1 MKKNLLLLF
10 IFYFTLIIS
19 SHGAGSGGGDKY
31 SDTASIKSTN
41 YKRGVALIKKG
52 KKLEKKG
59 KIEKAKKR
67 FNKALEYLI
76 IANDKNPDQ
85 PDILNYLGF
94 AYRKTGDF
102 MMAEVYYLQGLE
114 IDPNHI
120 GINEYL
126 GELYVQTN
134 RIELAKE
141 RLEVLKGCN
150 CEEYEELKELI
161 EKK

>member
-1 MKKNLLLLF
+1 MKKNLLIII
-10 IFYFTLIIS
+10 IFYFVLVLS
-19 SHGAGSGGGDKY
+19 SYGAGFSDGD
-31 SDTASIKSTN
+31 DNKSSLYN
-41 YKRGVALIKKG
+41 KGVSLIKKA

-76 IANDKNPDQ
+76 TANEKNPDQ
-85 PDILNYLGF
+85 ADTLNYLGF

-114 IDPNHI
+114 INPNHI

-134 RIELAKE
+134 RIDLAKE
-141 RLEVLKGCN
+141 RLEILKNCN
-150 CEEYEELKELI
+150 CEEYDELKVLI
-161 EKK
+161 ENN

>member
-1 MKKNLLLLF
+1 MKKNLLIII
-10 IFYFTLIIS
+10 IFYFVLVIS
-19 SHGAGSGGGDKY
+19 SYGAGFSDGD
-31 SDTASIKSTN
+31 DNKSSLYN
-41 YKRGVALIKKG
+41 KGVSLIKKA

-76 IANDKNPDQ
+76 TANEKNPDQ
-85 PDILNYLGF
+85 ADTLNYLGF

-114 IDPNHI
+114 INPNHI

-134 RIELAKE
+134 RIDLAKE
-141 RLEVLKGCN
+141 RLEILKNCN
-150 CEEYEELKELI
+150 CEEYDELKILI
-161 EKK
+161 ENN

>member
-1 MKKNLLLLF
+1 MKKNLLIII
-10 IFYFTLIIS
+10 IFYFVLVIS
-19 SHGAGSGGGDKY
+19 SYGAGFSDGD
-31 SDTASIKSTN
+31 DNKSSLYN
-41 YKRGVALIKKG
+41 KGVSLIKKA

-76 IANDKNPDQ
+76 TANEKNPDQ
-85 PDILNYLGF
+85 ADTLNYLGF

-102 MMAEVYYLQGLE
+102 MKAEVYYLQGLE
-114 IDPNHI
+114 INPNHI

-134 RIELAKE
+134 RIDLAKE
-141 RLEVLKGCN
+141 RLEILKNCN
-150 CEEYEELKELI
+150 CEEYDELKVLI
-161 EKK
+161 ENN

>member
-1 MKKNLLLLF
+1 MKKNLLLIV
-10 IFYFTLIIS
+10 IFYFALIIS
-19 SHGAGSGGGDKY
+19 SYGAASSDSSGS
-31 SDTASIKSTN
+31 SN
-41 YKRGVALIKKG
+41 YNKGVSLVKKG

-59 KIEKAKKR
+59 KIEKAKQR

-102 MMAEVYYLQGLE
+102 MMAEVYYLQGLK

-126 GELYVQTN
+126 GELYIKTN
-134 RIELAKE
+134 RIDLAKQ
-141 RLEVLKGCN
+141 RLEILKDCT
-150 CEEYEELKELI
+150 CEEYDELKELI
-161 EKK
+161 ENN

>member
-1 MKKNLLLLF
+1 MKKKLLIIV
-10 IFYFTLIIS
+10 IFYFALIIS
-19 SHGAGSGGGDKY
+19 SYGAASSGSSG
-31 SDTASIKSTN
+31 SPN
-41 YKRGVALIKKG
+41 YDRGVSLVKKG

-67 FNKALEYLI
+67 FNKALEHLI
-76 IANDKNPDQ
+76 KANDKNPDQ

-94 AYRKTGDF
+94 AYRKTGDL

-126 GELYVQTN
+126 GELYIKTN
-134 RIELAKE
+134 RIDLAKQ
-141 RLEVLKGCN
+141 RLEILKDCT
-150 CEEYEELKELI
+150 CEEYDELKELI
-161 EKK
+161 ENN

>member
-1 MKKNLLLLF
+1 MKKNLLIII
-10 IFYFTLIIS
+10 IFYFVLVIS
-19 SHGAGSGGGDKY
+19 SYGAGFSDGD
-31 SDTASIKSTN
+31 DNKSSLYN
-41 YKRGVALIKKG
+41 KGVSLIKKA

-67 FNKALEYLI
+67 FKKALEYLI
-76 IANDKNPDQ
+76 TANEKNPDQ
-85 PDILNYLGF
+85 ADTLNYLGF

-114 IDPNHI
+114 INPNHI

-134 RIELAKE
+134 RIDLAKE
-141 RLEVLKGCN
+141 RLEILKNCN
-150 CEEYEELKELI
+150 CEEYDELKVLI
-161 EKK
+161 ENN

>member
-1 MKKNLLLLF
+1 MKKNLLIII
-10 IFYFTLIIS
+10 IFYFVLVIS
-19 SHGAGSGGGDKY
+19 SYGAGFSDGD
-31 SDTASIKSTN
+31 DNKSSLYN
-41 YKRGVALIKKG
+41 KGVSLIKKA

-76 IANDKNPDQ
+76 TANEKNPDQ
-85 PDILNYLGF
+85 ADTLNYLGF

-114 IDPNHI
+114 INPNHI

-134 RIELAKE
+134 RIDLAKE
-141 RLEVLKGCN
+141 RLEILKDCS
-150 CEEYEELKELI
+150 CEEYDELKELI
-161 EKK
+161 ENN

>member
-1 MKKNLLLLF
+1 MKKNLLIII
-10 IFYFTLIIS
+10 IFYFVLVIS
-19 SHGAGSGGGDKY
+19 SYGAGFSDGD
-31 SDTASIKSTN
+31 DNKSSLYN
-41 YKRGVALIKKG
+41 KGVSLIKKA

-76 IANDKNPDQ
+76 TANEKNPDQ
-85 PDILNYLGF
+85 ADTLNYLGF

-114 IDPNHI
+114 INPNHI

-134 RIELAKE
+134 RIDLAKE
-141 RLEVLKGCN
+141 RLEILKNCN
-150 CEEYEELKELI
+150 CEEYDELKVLI
-161 EKK
+161 ENN

>member
-1 MKKNLLLLF
+1 MKKNLLIII
-10 IFYFTLIIS
+10 IFYFVLVIS
-19 SHGAGSGGGDKY
+19 SYAAGFSDGD
-31 SDTASIKSTN
+31 DNKSSLYN
-41 YKRGVALIKKG
+41 KGVSLIKKA

-76 IANDKNPDQ
+76 TANEKNPDQ
-85 PDILNYLGF
+85 ADTLNYLGF

-114 IDPNHI
+114 INPNHI

-134 RIELAKE
+134 RIDLAKE
-141 RLEVLKGCN
+141 RLEILKNCN
-150 CEEYEELKELI
+150 CEEYDELKVLI
-161 EKK
+161 ENN

>member
-1 MKKNLLLLF
+1 MKKNLLIII
-10 IFYFTLIIS
+10 IFYFVLVIS
-19 SHGAGSGGGDKY
+19 SYGAGFSDGD
-31 SDTASIKSTN
+31 DNKSSLYN
-41 YKRGVALIKKG
+41 KGVSLIKKA

-76 IANDKNPDQ
+76 TANEKNPDQ
-85 PDILNYLGF
+85 ADILNYLGF

-114 IDPNHI
+114 INPNHI

-134 RIELAKE
+134 RIDLAKE
-141 RLEVLKGCN
+141 RLEILKNCN
-150 CEEYEELKELI
+150 CEEYDELKVLI
-161 EKK
+161 ENN

>member
-1 MKKNLLLLF
+1 MKKNLLIII
-10 IFYFTLIIS
+10 IFYFVLVIS
-19 SHGAGSGGGDKY
+19 SYGAGFSDGD
-31 SDTASIKSTN
+31 DNKSSLYN
-41 YKRGVALIKKG
+41 KGVSLIKKA

-76 IANDKNPDQ
+76 TANEKNPDQ
-85 PDILNYLGF
+85 ADTLNYLGF

-134 RIELAKE
+134 RIDLAKE
-141 RLEVLKGCN
+141 RLEILKNCN
-150 CEEYEELKELI
+150 CEEYDELKVLI
-161 EKK
+161 ENN

>member
-1 MKKNLLLLF
+1 MKKNLLIII
-10 IFYFTLIIS
+10 IFYFVLVIS
-19 SHGAGSGGGDKY
+19 SYGAGFSDGD
-31 SDTASIKSTN
+31 DNKSSLYN
-41 YKRGVALIKKG
+41 KGVSLIKKA

-76 IANDKNPDQ
+76 TANEKNPDQ
-85 PDILNYLGF
+85 ADTLNYLGF

-114 IDPNHI
+114 INPNHI

-134 RIELAKE
+134 RIDLAKE
-141 RLEVLKGCN
+141 RLELLKNCN
-150 CEEYEELKELI
+150 CEEYDELKVLI
-161 EKK
+161 ENN